1 MDPAQW
7 ARVDAALRGLLEDE
21 QIDLSTFSEPERELL
36 DRLLISARSE
46 VAGLDS
52 PPAEDQALACGL
64 IQALAE
70 HDGIEPGSRV
80 GVFQIIERI
89 GAGGMGVV
97 FLAERNEGGFDQR
110 VALKLL
116 AHNSRDP
123 AAVRLFERERRLLA
137 RLEHPGIA
145 RLIDGGL
152 TERDRPWF
160 AMEYI
165 EGQPIERYADARR
178 LGIRKRIELF
188 LQACDALDH
197 AHRQLIL
204 HRDIKPAN
212 VLVTAAGQVRLV
224 DFGLGRL
231 LHSEKAPQ
239 SAETT
244 SDTTIA
250 AGRMTPGY
258 ASPEQA
264 RGEPVSVASEVYQ
277 LGLMLYRLTTGLLP
291 YRIDGH
297 STYEIARA
305 ITDAQIRL
313 PSFRW
318 RDADASAR
326 AGRFADTPDRLCR
339 RLAGDLDNI
348 ILKALAQTPDQRYG
362 SAERLA
368 DDLRRHLD
376 RLPVRARAAT
386 KRYRLGR
393 FIQRNRVAVGGIAA
407 FVLLL
412 TASVAVLAIQAS
424 ALQRERDRA
433 LASAARSQRM
443 VEAMAGMIRM
453 SDADRPVEQ
462 LYSVGD
468 LLDRYVEYVRDQLDQ
483 DPAIRARMLSILGQA
498 MHGIDRWRPA
508 RTVLAEA
515 LRETE
520 SILGDSSDAALEIK
534 QMLAEATAFD
544 GDLAAAVDLLDQAAS
559 QHARRSGPDSKAV
572 ADTEF
577 LRGFLRTHHAI
588 PGSDPYQAGLDD
600 LRRALSMYRQFF
612 AAPHEKIAQATHAL
626 GFKLRD
632 PEAAMD
638 MVQQGLEMTR
648 SLLGREHPIT
658 AMRMAELALLID
670 SHGDPAKAAEI
681 GEEAYVIHVRVQGET
696 HPESLTMLNNLASFH
711 REGGNPQRAVVLYE
725 RSHELRRRILP
736 EDHLLLAFTAH
747 GLGNTLRRIGRFA
760 ESERWLREA
769 LRLCLLHESR
779 NEAVTR
785 ENLAKT
791 LRAAGRTA
799 DAIRQ
804 QELAVVA
811 FETHYGEDSPA
822 TRNARRRLGELQGKP
837 EIEDN

>member
-1 MDPAQW
+1 MDPGQW

-52 PPAEDQALACGL
+52 PPAEDEALACGL

-70 HDGIEPGSRV
+70 HDGIEPGSTV
-80 GVFQIIERI
+80 GVFRIIERI

-116 AHNSRDP
+116 AHNSGDP
-123 AAVRLFERERRLLA
+123 DAVRLFERERRLLA

-165 EGQPIERYADARR
+165 EGEPIEQYADARR

-231 LHSEKAPQ
+231 LHSENAPQ
-239 SAETT
+239 SAE
-244 SDTTIA
+244 TTIA

-291 YRIDGH
+291 YRIDGR

-305 ITDAQIRL
+305 ITDAEIRL

-326 AGRFADTPDRLCR
+326 AGRLADTPDRLCR

-348 ILKALAQTPDQRYG
+348 ILKALAQTPNQRYG

-393 FIQRNRVAVGGIAA
+393 FIQRNRAAVGGIAA

-412 TASVAVLAIQAS
+412 TASVAVLGIQAS

-433 LASAARSQRM
+433 LASAERSQRM

-462 LYSVGD
+462 LYSLGD
-468 LLDRYVEYVRDQLDQ
+468 LLDRYVEYVRDQLGR
-483 DPAIRARMLSILGQA
+483 DPEIRARMLSILGQA
-498 MHGIDRWRPA
+498 MHGIDRWRSA
-508 RTVLAEA
+508 RAVLDEA

-520 SILGDSSDAALEIK
+520 SILGASSEAALDVK
-534 QMLAEATAFD
+534 RMLAEATAFD
-544 GDLAAAVDLLDQAAS
+544 GDLAGAVDLLDRVEHAQTQQA
-559 QHARRSGPDSKAV
+559 DSAGEAV
-572 ADTEF
+572 ADTVF

-600 LRRALSMYRQFF
+600 LRRALSVYRQLF
-612 AAPHEKIAQATHAL
+612 AAPHEKIAKATHAL
-626 GFKLRD
+626 GFKLRE

-670 SHGDPAKAAEI
+670 SHGDSAEAAEI
-681 GEEAYVIHVRVQGET
+681 GEEAYSIHVRVQGET

-711 REGGNPQRAVVLYE
+711 REGGNPQRAVVLYD

-747 GLGNTLRRIGRFA
+747 GLGNTLREIGRFT

-769 LRLCLLHESR
+769 LRLCLVHESR

-791 LRAAGRTA
+791 LLAAGRTA

-804 QELAVVA
+804 QELAVGA

-822 TRNARRRLGELQGKP
+822 TRNARRRLGELHGKP
-837 EIEDN
+837 ELADS